1 MTELLDVKLRELK
14 KLEDGI
20 SSLTE
25 EKDKLRAD
33 VLNILQEEKLSQYKN
48 DVATVSTMERKV
60 VKYLVKPEELI
71 KTLPEQYI
79 EVIPEHKQIK
89 ADFEAFIK
97 NGNKFEGVELETK
110 ESIVIRLNK

>member
-1 MTELLDVKLRELK
+1 MTEQLDIKLRELK
-14 KLEDGI
+14 QLEDGI
-20 SSLTE
+20 KALTTD
-25 EKDKLRAD
+25 KDKLREE

-60 VKYLVKPEELI
+60 VKYLIKPEELI

-79 EVIPEHKQIK
+79 EVIPEHKEIK
-89 ADFEAFIK
+89 SDFEAFIK

-110 ESIVIRLNK
+110 ESIVIRLK